1 MLAALAKREL
11 TFDKLAMAFYATAEA
26 ADMISLICIGSD
38 LMNLSLALTQ
48 LPNRLAGLVQGWAW
62 APVKVVIAMLLL
74 KIPIFFPIVNC
85 MAKDTS
91 MAESYRGVMPFLI
104 SDTLRMA
111 AVICLPGIAF
121 GLVRFVS

>member
-1 MLAALAKREL
+1 MSVGFGILAPPV
-11 TFDKLAMAFYATAEA
+11 
-26 ADMISLICIGSD
+26 
-38 LMNLSLALTQ
+38 NL
-48 LPNRLAGLVQGWAW
+48 NVY
-62 APVKVVIAMLLL
+62 V
-74 KIPIFFPIVNC
+74 VNC

-91 MAESYRGVMPFLI
+91 MAESYRRVMPFLI

>member
-1 MLAALAKREL
+1 M
-11 TFDKLAMAFYATAEA
+11 D
-26 ADMISLICIGSD
+26 D
-38 LMNLSLALTQ
+38 LS
-48 LPNRLAGLVQGWAW
+48 
-62 APVKVVIAMLLL
+62 MLLPL
-74 KIPIFFPIVNC
+74 TIPVFFPIVNS
-85 MAKDTS
+85 MAKGTP

>member
-1 MLAALAKREL
+1 
-11 TFDKLAMAFYATAEA
+11 
-26 ADMISLICIGSD
+26 MISLIFIGAD
-38 LMNLSLALTQ
+38 LMNLSLALPQ

-62 APVKVVIAMLLL
+62 ALMAVGFGILAPPVGLNVYV
-74 KIPIFFPIVNC
+74 VNC

-91 MAESYRGVMPFLI
+91 MAESYREVMPFLI

-111 AVICLPGIAF
+111 TVICFPCIAF